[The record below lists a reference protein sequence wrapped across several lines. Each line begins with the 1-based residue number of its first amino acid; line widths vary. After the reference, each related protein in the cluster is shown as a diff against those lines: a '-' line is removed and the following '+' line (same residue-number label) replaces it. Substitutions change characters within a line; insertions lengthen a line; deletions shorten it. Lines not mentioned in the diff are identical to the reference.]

1 MFSVLTPFSRT
12 NIRYCFQHIP
22 TFPVLI
28 PSSFLKK
35 EQWLKWK
42 TPHDHHQSS
51 IASIYFHYWLFS
63 CGNPDIITTPF
74 AIYPPDRKAWTLAS
88 LSQLHTINHVI
99 KYGPNASPPQP
110 LHANKNRT
118 PYTSMWASKAE
129 EKGCLTVLLR
139 PNVDVEA
146 LQQHRS
152 PSASPPDNSY
162 ESFALSNRHKTYR
175 DRFRLLH
182 KQLVLLFFLRG
193 PPSL

>member
-1 MFSVLTPFSRT
+1 MLVAF
-12 NIRYCFQHIP
+12 N
-22 TFPVLI
+22 
-28 PSSFLKK
+28 
-35 EQWLKWK
+35 
-42 TPHDHHQSS
+42 
-51 IASIYFHYWLFS
+51 YFHYWLFS
-63 CGNPDIITTPF
+63 CGNPDIITTPC

-99 KYGPNASPPQP
+99 KYGPNASPP
-110 LHANKNRT
+110 NRST
-118 PYTSMWASKAE
+118 PTRTGHPTPRRERPQRRRRES
-129 EKGCLTVLLR
+129 LTVLLR

-182 KQLVLLFFLRG
+182 KQLALLFFLRG